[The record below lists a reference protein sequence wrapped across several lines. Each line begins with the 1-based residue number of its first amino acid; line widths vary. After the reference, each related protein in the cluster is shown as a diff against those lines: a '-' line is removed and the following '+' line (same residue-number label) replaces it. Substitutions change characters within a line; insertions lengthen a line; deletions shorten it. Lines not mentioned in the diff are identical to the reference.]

1 MPFQS
6 EKQRKYLWANEPEI
20 AKRWEKYPKG
30 YNTGGVSH
38 LFRSKSAQG
47 GYIRPE
53 DSGVLGLA
61 DGGNIRLQPHTATDL
76 LVQKTSTG
84 DRPKYQP
91 PGHVDAPAPS
101 SSGGNEGSDQGHSRF
116 EPGSGYY
123 GETVTTPTTPKDDK
137 DDRQT
142 YSPHTDTPTQIAEQ
156 KKLDI
161 AQDIKRRQEEKGG
174 IEYYGQKKTLVEQ
187 QKLTDKT
194 NQYILDNLQK
204 LDPDKYYEDMNAFKK
219 AIEIGKSIPTPTI
232 LGLLRA
238 MYDEHKL
245 TSEGKSI
252 LDEWK
257 QYVGGPPGSNPEAY
271 DALWLALEKRKSKY
285 RYNDEEE
292 RGDGPDEEII
302 PPVNQ
307 YPSLEEMMAAARRAY
322 EMLYGD
328 KGSAQIPEDTSKRD
342 AYLAA
347 FREKYLM
354 GDGDIEETS
363 TEFIAQGGRVPG
375 GYNTGGLSNL
385 FRLKNT

>member
-1 MPFQS
+1 
-6 EKQRKYLWANEPEI
+6 
-20 AKRWEKYPKG
+20 
-30 YNTGGVSH
+30 
-38 LFRSKSAQG
+38 
-47 GYIRPE
+47 
-53 DSGVLGLA
+53 
-61 DGGNIRLQPHTATDL
+61 
-76 LVQKTSTG
+76 
-84 DRPKYQP
+84 
-91 PGHVDAPAPS
+91 
-101 SSGGNEGSDQGHSRF
+101 
-116 EPGSGYY
+116 
-123 GETVTTPTTPKDDK
+123 
-137 DDRQT
+137 
-142 YSPHTDTPTQIAEQ
+142 
-156 KKLDI
+156 
-161 AQDIKRRQEEKGG
+161 
-174 IEYYGQKKTLVEQ
+174 
-187 QKLTDKT
+187 
-194 NQYILDNLQK
+194 
-204 LDPDKYYEDMNAFKK
+204 
-219 AIEIGKSIPTPTI
+219 TPTI